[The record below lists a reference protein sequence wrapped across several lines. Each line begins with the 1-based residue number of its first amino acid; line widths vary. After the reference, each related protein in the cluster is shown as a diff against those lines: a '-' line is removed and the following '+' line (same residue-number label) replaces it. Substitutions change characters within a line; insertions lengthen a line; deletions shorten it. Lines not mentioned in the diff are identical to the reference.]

1 MILQWFG
8 SEHQNGDSIIS
19 VFWRLWAAIC
29 QNILQFSRQT
39 LKAAVKEIWKT
50 KMSFK
55 FLREDDATQKR
66 AMNLKK
72 SWKKMV
78 STLALTFWNVKTLEI
93 SLKGK
98 ISVKILVKNRVF
110 LRKNFFLKSSV
121 KQLLY
126 NWTLNWRNFGNSMIF
141 LSFDSGTC
149 FDVKILVGIWK
160 LLSYKTII
168 GNLASDQFFIFYR
181 QLLLSKLCKFFIHAK
196 SIF

>member
-1 MILQWFG
+1 MKSQEFLKILQWIR

-19 VFWRLWAAIC
+19 VFWRLWAANC
-29 QNILQFSRQT
+29 QNIFKFSRQT

-98 ISVKILVKNRVF
+98 ISVKILVKNSWVF
-110 LRKNFFLKSSV
+110 TKKMVSKIFCQTAFIQLNFELTKFREF
-121 KQLLY
+121 
-126 NWTLNWRNFGNSMIF
+126 NDFFGVLI
-141 LSFDSGTC
+141 
-149 FDVKILVGIWK
+149 VVLV
-160 LLSYKTII
+160 LT
-168 GNLASDQFFIFYR
+168 
-181 QLLLSKLCKFFIHAK
+181 
-196 SIF
+196 

>member
-19 VFWRLWAAIC
+19 VFWRLWAANC

-98 ISVKILVKNRVF
+98 IYVKLLVKNSCDF
-110 LRKNFFLKSSV
+110 TQKMFSKIFC
-121 KQLLY
+121 
-126 NWTLNWRNFGNSMIF
+126 RNSFHTFDIWIDEISGIQIQWLFGVLI
-141 LSFDSGTC
+141 
-149 FDVKILVGIWK
+149 VELV
-160 LLSYKTII
+160 LT
-168 GNLASDQFFIFYR
+168 
-181 QLLLSKLCKFFIHAK
+181 
-196 SIF
+196 